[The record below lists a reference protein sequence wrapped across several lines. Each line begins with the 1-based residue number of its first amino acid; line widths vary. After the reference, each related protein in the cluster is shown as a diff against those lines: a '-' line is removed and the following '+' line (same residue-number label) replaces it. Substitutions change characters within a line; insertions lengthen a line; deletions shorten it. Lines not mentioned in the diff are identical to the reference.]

1 MNAIIVA
8 VDRLHAGYLGCY
20 GNAWVLT
27 PEFNRL
33 AAEGFVFDQC
43 LIDSPQL
50 AEIYE
55 SYWLGSHVSERR
67 GRGAAQTPF
76 AGLLEA
82 AGRATTLICDD
93 VEVCEHPLAS
103 AFGEVIR
110 YDAPADAGDSES
122 RGGGD
127 PAETHLARFF
137 AVACEWLA
145 AAREPF
151 CLWLHTGALG
161 AEWDAPY
168 EFRRQYADEDGPS
181 APDFRDV
188 PRRML
193 PEDYDPDELLGICQ
207 AYAGQ
212 VSLLDLA
219 LGGLLELV
227 RSGSLASNTLLAV
240 TSARGF
246 PLGEHRRIGPV
257 DDALYGELVQAPW
270 LLRMPDGLG
279 AMDRSQA
286 LVQPA
291 DLFATL
297 LDGLQIAR
305 PAPCGS
311 GQSALPLV
319 RGDQQW
325 LRDHACIFGP
335 HGERGLRTPAW
346 YLRRPVRAA
355 ESEAPRA
362 ELYAKPDDRWE
373 VNDVADRCP
382 AETEA
387 LEQAL
392 SAFESAA
399 KSGSLEQLAPLD
411 EYLVDELS

>member
-8 VDRLHAGYLGCY
+8 IDRLHAGYLGCY
-20 GNAWVLT
+20 GNAWILT

-33 AAEGFVFDQC
+33 AAESFVFDQA
-43 LIDSPQL
+43 LIDAPRL
-50 AEIYE
+50 PELYE
-55 SYWLGSHVSERR
+55 SYWLGSHISERR
-67 GRGAAQTPF
+67 RSGTAQTPLARLMAE
-76 AGLLEA
+76 AGM
-82 AGRATTLICDD
+82 ATTLICDD
-93 VEVCEHPLAS
+93 AEVGDHRLAS

-110 YDAPADAGDSES
+110 YDAPGDAEA
-122 RGGGD
+122 RGGDD

-137 AVACEWLA
+137 AVACQWLA
-145 AAREPF
+145 AVREPF

-161 AEWDAPY
+161 AAWDAPY
-168 EFRRQYADEDGPS
+168 EFRQQYADEDGPS
-181 APDFRDV
+181 PPEFCEV
-188 PRRML
+188 PCRVL
-193 PEDYDPDELLGICQ
+193 PEGYDPDELLGICQ

-227 RSGSLASNTLLAV
+227 RGGPLASNTLLAA

-246 PLGEHRRIGPV
+246 PLGEHRRVGPV

-270 LLRMPDGLG
+270 LLRLPDGLG

-311 GQSALPLV
+311 GQSVLPLL
-319 RGDQQW
+319 RGDRER
-325 LRDHACIFGP
+325 LRDHACIVGSQ
-335 HGERGLRTPAW
+335 GERGLRTPAW
-346 YLRRPVRAA
+346 YLRRPGRPA
-355 ESEAPRA
+355 EGELPRA

-382 AETEA
+382 AATEA

-392 SAFESAA
+392 CDFETAA
-399 KSGSLEQLAPLD
+399 ESGALEQLGPLD
-411 EYLVDELS
+411 ESLVDELR

>member
-1 MNAIIVA
+1 MLIE
-8 VDRLHAGYLGCY
+8 
-20 GNAWVLT
+20 T
-27 PEFNRL
+27 PRL
-33 AAEGFVFDQC
+33 AE
-43 LIDSPQL
+43 S
-50 AEIYE
+50 YE
-55 SYWLGSHVSERR
+55 SYWLGSHVSER
-67 GRGAAQTPF
+67 GGSGAAQTPLAQLLAE
-76 AGLLEA
+76 AGMT
-82 AGRATTLICDD
+82 TTLICDD
-93 VEVCEHPLAS
+93 AEVGDHPLAS

-110 YDAPADAGDSES
+110 YDAPADAADSET
-122 RGGGD
+122 RAGGD

-145 AAREPF
+145 AAREPY
-151 CLWLHTGALG
+151 CLWLHTSGLG
-161 AEWDAPY
+161 RAWDAPY

-181 APDFRDV
+181 PPDFCEV
-188 PRRML
+188 PCRVL

-227 RSGSLASNTLLAV
+227 RSGPLANNTLLAA
-240 TSARGF
+240 TSVRGF

-270 LLRMPDGLG
+270 LLRMPDRLG

-297 LDGLQIAR
+297 LDGLQVAR
-305 PAPCGS
+305 PTLCGS
-311 GQSALPLV
+311 GQSALPLL
-319 RGDQQW
+319 RGDRQR
-325 LRDHACIFGP
+325 LRDHACIVGS

-346 YLRRPVRAA
+346 FLRRPVRAA
-355 ESEAPRA
+355 EGDAPRS

-382 AETEA
+382 SETEA

-392 SAFESAA
+392 SAFETAA
-399 KSGSLEQLAPLD
+399 ENGALQQLAPLD
-411 EYLVDELS
+411 EGLVDELR